1 MITYNVPHKP
11 DFLRDPHCCAPA
23 TRHSESSPARNSDGS
38 PCRPRVWLQ
47 SVSIRM
53 FEQGCAVGLKAE
65 TAIFA
70 ETCGLVNVKKW
81 LLHVW
86 RKNQGTATS
95 FNLQEG
101 NFARFAIGDRAAAP
115 HFLLTYRRQ
124 VVRRY
129 KRVLCHV
136 PSFDRYED
144 TWSRLRGSIIIRGW
158 AAMK

>member
-1 MITYNVPHKP
+1 
-11 DFLRDPHCCAPA
+11 
-23 TRHSESSPARNSDGS
+23 
-38 PCRPRVWLQ
+38 
-47 SVSIRM
+47 M

-101 NFARFAIGDRAAAP
+101 NFAR
-115 HFLLTYRRQ
+115 L
-124 VVRRY
+124 
-129 KRVLCHV
+129 
-136 PSFDRYED
+136 SED
-144 TWSRLRGSIIIRGW
+144 TSESCVMSRALIDTRIPG
-158 AAMK
+158 AD